1 MVRRWLWAE
10 QHFQM
15 SQTEAD
21 GSLKFEGVLHIVV
34 RSRYERDCDYP
45 Q

>member
-1 MVRRWLWAE
+1 MHLMRSFSLFIL
-10 QHFQM
+10 QK
-15 SQTEAD
+15 SY